1 MVGAV
6 RSLADAGVASGAG
19 RADVIAGRRRDC
31 ELRRGE
37 GKARQ
42 EWTMRIS
49 KRIAAALV
57 ALPLLQAC
65 KAVEPAMEPIPVARQ
80 LRLPATFTGDLPCSD
95 CAMVRYHLDLWPD
108 NGYQM
113 RRVWVGR
120 DLERDEIGG
129 WSLDPGGNG
138 LILYG
143 AGEMPLRF
151 EIIAPDRLRLVDTIG
166 GPVASGPTHELKS
179 DGQLHLADLTLTLGG
194 EMTYMA
200 DAASFT
206 ECMTGRRYPIAMEGD
221 FVKLERAYV
230 AAVAAPGAKLYVSF
244 DGSIID
250 RPKME
255 GEGVERTVVVNR
267 FINVWPGEQCERARA
282 HASLSNT
289 YWRIVRLGGDAVR
302 AAEGH
307 REPHLVLREGD
318 GRRDYSATVGCNKLA
333 GDYSV
338 DAESISFR
346 PAASTAAPCAPP
358 LAAMERSLAAM
369 LAKAES
375 WRITASTMEFFDAA
389 GQPVALFE
397 AVYLR

>member
-1 MVGAV
+1 MQF
-6 RSLADAGVASGAG
+6 S
-19 RADVIAGRRRDC
+19 RR
-31 ELRRGE
+31 
-37 GKARQ
+37 
-42 EWTMRIS
+42 TV
-49 KRIAAALV
+49 AAALV
-57 ALPLLQAC
+57 VSLLLVQGCRAAQPTVESVR
-65 KAVEPAMEPIPVARQ
+65 AVQQ
-80 LRLPATFTGDLPCSD
+80 LRLPATFTGELPCAD

-108 NGYQM
+108 HGYQL

-129 WSLDPGGNG
+129 WGIDPGGNG

-151 EIIAPDRLRLVDTIG
+151 EILGPDRLRMVDTAGRPI
-166 GPVASGPTHELKS
+166 ASKLSYELTS

-206 ECMTGRRYPIAMEGD
+206 ECMTARRYPIAMEAD
-221 FVKLERAYV
+221 FVQLERAYV
-230 AAVAAPGAKLYVSF
+230 SAVPSPGAKLYVTF
-244 DGSIID
+244 DGSIVN

-267 FINVWPGEQCERARA
+267 FINVWPGEQCERAMA

-302 AAEGH
+302 AAEGR

-318 GRRDYSATVGCNKLA
+318 GRRDYTATVGCNKLA
-333 GDYSV
+333 GDYTV
-338 DAESISFR
+338 DVESISFT
-346 PAASTAAPCAPP
+346 PAASPLAPCDPP
-358 LAAMERSLAAM
+358 LAAMERSLVAM
-369 LAKAES
+369 LAKAER

-397 AVYLR
+397 AVYLK

>member
-1 MVGAV
+1 L
-6 RSLADAGVASGAG
+6 S
-19 RADVIAGRRRDC
+19 
-31 ELRRGE
+31 
-37 GKARQ
+37 
-42 EWTMRIS
+42 
-49 KRIAAALV
+49 
-57 ALPLLQAC
+57 LLQAC
-65 KAVEPAMEPIPVARQ
+65 KATEPPIEPVSTAQQ
-80 LRLPATFTGDLPCSD
+80 LRLPATFTGELPCAD

-108 NGYQM
+108 EGYHM

-120 DLERDEIGG
+120 DLERDEVGR
-129 WSLDPGGNG
+129 WRLDPGGNG

-151 EIIAPDRLRLVDTIG
+151 EILGPDRLRLLDTTG
-166 GPVASGPTHELKS
+166 GPIASSLSYELTS
-179 DGQLHLADLTLTLGG
+179 DGQLHLADLTLSLGG

-230 AAVAAPGAKLYVSF
+230 AAVAAPGAKLYVTF
-244 DGSIID
+244 DGSIVD

-267 FINVWPGEQCERARA
+267 FINAWPGEQCERAMA

-289 YWRIVRLGGDAVR
+289 YWRIVRLGDQSVR
-302 AAEGH
+302 AAEGR

-318 GRRDYSATVGCNKLA
+318 GLRDYRATVGCNKLS

-338 DAESISFR
+338 DVDSIRFT
-346 PAASTAAPCAPP
+346 PATSAAAPCEPQ
-358 LAAMERSLAAM
+358 LAAMEQSLAAM
-369 LAKAES
+369 LTQAAR
-375 WRITASTMEFFDAA
+375 WRISANTLELFDANGA
-389 GQPVALFE
+389 PIALLE
-397 AVYLR
+397 AVYF